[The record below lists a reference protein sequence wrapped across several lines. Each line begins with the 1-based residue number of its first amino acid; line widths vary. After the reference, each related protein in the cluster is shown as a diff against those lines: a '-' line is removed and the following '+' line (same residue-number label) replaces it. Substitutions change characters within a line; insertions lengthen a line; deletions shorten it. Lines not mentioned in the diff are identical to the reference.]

1 MAETGIQYRTA
12 ILPAL
17 LLALAACTPLQR
29 PDSGPEARVAQV
41 LEQRGAGADALRIID
56 NVVRHEAPRPA
67 PHPLVREALARPAA
81 SADAVAFFSR
91 AVPAPIVRLAAAA
104 RAEAEPGP
112 VLEIRALLDPFLAQL
127 ARARTDLLAARRI
140 ALEPGGMVQS
150 LAAALPDLD
159 RQQGV
164 LDSIPASAL
173 EAAARRFTDALGELV
188 EALRK
193 AGGRLRFPPAGLRFE
208 SAIGPVL
215 VGTAGDDAHPPG
227 MALIVDP
234 GGNDTYARTP
244 LGHGAVSVVVD
255 LGGDDIYRGGD
266 LAVQGFAAIVDL
278 AGNDR
283 YESEGPAW
291 GAAVAGVALLLDAA
305 GDDVYA
311 GGVFGQG
318 AALAGIGALLD
329 LCGNDRYRLRAGGQ
343 GFGMAGGVGL
353 LWDRA
358 GNDRYEAG
366 GFGDPF
372 SRGGGISFA
381 QGAGTGARTAL
392 AGGLGILR
400 DDGGDDVYAAQM
412 FAQGAGYYLGGGLLW
427 DRGGNDAYSAVRY
440 AQGSGTHEAFGLL
453 VDEQGNDRY
462 ELTVG
467 VGQGIGLDL
476 AVGVLSDGGGDD
488 QYLAPA
494 LAQGAATDNGF
505 GLLVDAGGTDAFHL
519 EHERAGWG
527 WAEGARDLPSIAVL
541 LADGAARFTRA
552 GAPVAANRARGGPN
566 ADLPPAAEPAPV
578 DACPATPQDAIPSD
592 LHFAEA
598 LRRTMPG
605 FAGARGDGAAWAQV
619 RSRLAQDVEGAF
631 EDTPPE
637 DFNAMWTLSIALRCT
652 LAALDANAQSRLL
665 AAFERVLTAQP
676 ASPFAAPIAVALR
689 GRRAPEGIIARL
701 AAHPACSLRTAALVL
716 ADDATGAQRAL
727 GSSCWWM
734 QARALR
740 LLKDAGLAP
749 ANPGAL
755 PAFLRPPQRP

>member
-1 MAETGIQYRTA
+1 MAEMGIQYRTA

-17 LLALAACTPLQR
+17 LLALAACAPLQ
-29 PDSGPEARVAQV
+29 GPERVLEARVAQV
-41 LEQRGAGADALRIID
+41 LEQRGAGTDALRIID
-56 NVVRHEAPRPA
+56 NVVHHEAPRPA
-67 PHPLVREALARPAA
+67 AHALVREALARPAA
-81 SADAVAFFSR
+81 SADAAAFFSR
-91 AVPAPIVRLAAAA
+91 AVPASIVRLAAAA
-104 RAEAEPGP
+104 HADAEPGP
-112 VLEIRALLDPFLAQL
+112 VLEVRALLESFIAQL

-140 ALEPGGMVQS
+140 ALEPGGMVQA
-150 LAAALPDLD
+150 LATALPDLD
-159 RQQGV
+159 RQQGA
-164 LDSIPASAL
+164 LDSIEAGAL
-173 EAAARRFTDALGELV
+173 ETAASRFTEALGDLV
-188 EALRK
+188 RALRE
-193 AGGRLRFPPAGLRFE
+193 ASGRVRFPPEGLRFE

-215 VGTAGDDAHPPG
+215 IGTPGDDAHPPG

-255 LGGDDIYRGGD
+255 LGGDDIYRGSD
-266 LAVQGFAAIVDL
+266 LAVQGFSAIVDL

-311 GGVFGQG
+311 GGVFSQG

-329 LCGNDRYRLRAGGQ
+329 LGGNDRYRLRAGGQ
-343 GFGMAGGVGL
+343 GFAMAGGLGL

-381 QGAGTGARTAL
+381 QGAATGARTAL

-400 DDGGDDVYAAQM
+400 DDAGDDVYSAQM

-427 DRGGNDAYSAVRY
+427 DREGQDAYSAVRY

-453 VDEQGNDRY
+453 VDERGDDHY

-467 VGQGIGLDL
+467 VGQGMGLDL
-476 AVGVLSDGGGDD
+476 AVGVLFDAAGDD
-488 QYLAPA
+488 RYRAPV

-505 GLLVDAGGTDAFHL
+505 GLLVDAGGTDDL
-519 EHERAGWG
+519 RLDHERAGWG

-541 LADGAARFTRA
+541 LADGEARFTRA
-552 GAPVAANRARGGPN
+552 GGTVAANRALGGPN
-566 ADLPPAAEPAPV
+566 AHLPAAGEPAPV
-578 DACPATPQDAIPSD
+578 DACPATPEDAIPSRLD
-592 LHFAEA
+592 FAEA

-631 EDTPPE
+631 AQTPPE

-652 LAALDANAQSRLL
+652 LAALDAEAQSGLL
-665 AAFERVLTAQP
+665 AAFERVLTARP
-676 ASPFAAPIAVALR
+676 GSPFAAPIAVALR
-689 GRRAPEGIIARL
+689 GRRAPEKIITSL

-716 ADDATGAQRAL
+716 ANDTTGAQRAL

-749 ANPGAL
+749 VDPGAL
-755 PAFLRPPQRP
+755 PAFLRPFRQ